1 MIHKLKT
8 YLITS
13 DETMKSQSVMKS
25 VSRESALPNLDRY
38 VDRLGFAVTG
48 KAFDYFWAQ

>member
-1 MIHKLKT
+1 
-8 YLITS
+8 
-13 DETMKSQSVMKS
+13 MKS

-48 KAFDYFWAQ
+48 KAFDYFWAQQSFRSKVDRGNSFAGFADPLG